1 MKNLKT
7 KKFAITALTI
17 GFFAG
22 TAFGQVPQTQQQD
35 QDQSQ
40 QQTSTQ
46 DQNQRSSHP
55 DKGVDYSDQ
64 VQESELPQ
72 AVTSSLDELYPVH
85 EISAIHRGDDDSYRV
100 KVENKD
106 DKAYVYYSSEGN
118 FLRARNEKDIPEGTF
133 SQSQSDWNTQGTATP
148 QEQSQRTREEGTSG
162 QMEKDME
169 HDDHGTMGTSNDQR
183 TGTMGT
189 GTQDRTGTSNQ
200 DWDSQTPDTTR
211 WEDSDSDRGTGTTGT
226 QDRTGTWGTDDND
239 RGTGT
244 QGTMGTGTQDRT
256 GTGTGTDTWGTD
268 DADRGTETGTQGTMG
283 TGTQDRTGTGTW
295 GTDTDRGTET
305 GTQGTMGTGT
315 QDTTRWGTDADRGTG
330 TQGTMG
336 TGTQNRTGTGTQDT
350 TSWGRDYDD
359 SGTGTHYDRGSD
371 QGTTGTF
378 GQDSIETG
386 TEGTTGT
393 GSMGT
398 ESDNTMGT
406 QGQTG
411 TQGNAYP
418 QEQNQ
423 RSSLDDVEYDNEIEE
438 NELPESVT
446 TSLKELYP
454 AHEVSKAF
462 RGEDNS
468 YKVEVKN
475 DNDKASVFFNADGE
489 FVKAESEE
497 DSGLFN
503 KDKKDGDNEGGL
515 FNRNKDKDDNR

>member
-1 MKNLKT
+1 LNLKLRVMKNLKT
-7 KKFAITALTI
+7 KRFAITALAI

-22 TAFGQVPQTQQQD
+22 TAFGQVPQTQQQE

-40 QQTSTQ
+40 DQQQQISTQ
-46 DQNQRSSHP
+46 DQNQRASHP
-55 DKGVDYSDQ
+55 DKGVNYSDQ

-85 EISAIHRGDDDSYRV
+85 EISEVHRGDDDSYRV
-100 KVENKD
+100 KVENKN
-106 DKAYVYYSSEGN
+106 DKAYVYYNSDGN

-133 SQSQSDWNTQGTATP
+133 SQSQSDMNTQGTATP
-148 QEQSQRTREEGTSG
+148 QEQSQRTREQGTSG
-162 QMEKDME
+162 QMQSDME
-169 HDDHGTMGTSNDQR
+169 HDEQGTMGTSNDQR

-189 GTQDRTGTSNQ
+189 GTQDRTGTSTQ

-211 WEDSDSDRGTGTTGT
+211 WDNDSDRGTGTMGTGT
-226 QDRTGTWGTDDND
+226 QDRTGTGTWGTDDAD
-239 RGTGT
+239 RGTETGT

-256 GTGTGTDTWGTD
+256 GTGTWGTD

-315 QDTTRWGTDADRGTG
+315 QDTTRWGTDDDDRGTG

-336 TGTQNRTGTGTQDT
+336 TGTQDRTGTGTSTQDT
-350 TSWGRDYDD
+350 ATWSKDYDD
-359 SGTGTHYDRGSD
+359 SSTGTHYDRGSD

-378 GQDSIETG
+378 DE
-386 TEGTTGT
+386 
-393 GSMGT
+393 
-398 ESDNTMGT
+398 ESTDN
-406 QGQTG
+406 QEQTG
-411 TQGNAYP
+411 TYP
-418 QEQNQ
+418 QEQSQ
-423 RSSLDDVEYDNEIEE
+423 RSSLDDVEYDDEIEE

-454 AHEVSKAF
+454 AHEIEKAF
-462 RGEDNS
+462 RGDDNS

-475 DNDKASVFFNADGE
+475 DNDKASVFFNSDGE

-497 DSGLFN
+497 NGGLFN
-503 KDKKDGDNEGGL
+503 RDKKDSDKEGGL
-515 FNRNKDKDDNR
+515 FNRNKDKDDNK